1 MDLRI
6 ESLPK
11 IRILRRPEHGFRALV
26 ERAPQAEAYTERV
39 VEKLRP
45 YLTWLHGA
53 RRRLATAAVGILTV
67 WLFLHVTFGAN
78 GMVVYRAK
86 RAEYKRLQKEIDSL
100 QNENNRYTSQIK
112 DLKTDPRAIEKEA
125 REQLHYTRPGEVI
138 YVAPA
143 PLQSQSSATNA
154 ARK

>member
-6 ESLPK
+6 EQLPK
-11 IRILRRPEHGFRALV
+11 IRILRRPEQGFRALV
-26 ERAPQAEAYTERV
+26 ERAPQAEAYTERI

>member
-6 ESLPK
+6 VQLPK
-11 IRILRRPEHGFRALV
+11 IRILRRPQQGFRALV
-26 ERAPQAEAYTERV
+26 ERAPQAEAFTEHV

-45 YLTWLHGA
+45 YLNWLHGA
-53 RRRLATAAVGILTV
+53 RRRLATAAVGILTA

-100 QNENNRYTSQIK
+100 QNENNRYTGQIK

-143 PLQSQSSATNA
+143 PIQPQSPATNA

>member
-6 ESLPK
+6 GQLPK
-11 IRILRRPEHGFRALV
+11 IRILRRPEHGLRALV
-26 ERAPQAEAYTERV
+26 DRAPQAEAYTERV
-39 VEKLRP
+39 IEQLRP
-45 YLTWLHGA
+45 YLTWLHAA
-53 RRRLATAAVGILTV
+53 RRRLATAAVCIITV
-67 WLFLHVTFGAN
+67 WLFVHVTFGAN

-86 RAEYKRLQKEIDSL
+86 RAEYQRLQKEIDAL
-100 QNENNRYTSQIK
+100 QNENNRYTDQIK

-138 YVAPA
+138 YVSPA
-143 PLQSQSSATNA
+143 PPQPQSPATNA